1 MLSIGLF
8 TSFLVLVFKL
18 HLPFLNFSS
27 KNLCLWKFFLQF
39 GNFSEVSLTS
49 FVRLLLFSAL
59 PLCNYKIFFSG
70 FFSSSFYLF
79 PGFFFTDPRRTFLS
93 LTFFLL
99 YSSDS
104 DVRYTRLFF
113 YSRRSNLIVL
123 RSVPPFLKLW
133 GNSLSFCWSVPLFLN
148 FSPHIYIKYIF
159 IYLLD
164 YVVFFISYLEIIITR
179 QFWFVNTFFQKNYNF
194 FHVFLLLF
202 V

>member
-1 MLSIGLF
+1 MLSIGLLPLF
-8 TSFLVLVFKL
+8 WCFVFKL
-18 HLPFLNFSS
+18 HLPSEFFFQKRLPLKIFSS
-27 KNLCLWKFFLQF
+27 V
-39 GNFSEVSLTS
+39 GNFFEVLLTS
-49 FVRLLLFSAL
+49 SVRLLLFSAF
-59 PLCNYKIFFSG
+59 PLCNHKIFFSG
-70 FFSSSFYLF
+70 FFSSSFYFF

-133 GNSLSFCWSVPLFLN
+133 GKSLSFCWSVPLFLN

>member
-1 MLSIGLF
+1 M
-8 TSFLVLVFKL
+8 TS
-18 HLPFLNFSS
+18 S
-27 KNLCLWKFFLQF
+27 
-39 GNFSEVSLTS
+39 
-49 FVRLLLFSAL
+49 VRLLLFSAF
-59 PLCNYKIFFSG
+59 PLCNHKIFFSG
-70 FFSSSFYLF
+70 LFSSSFYFF

-148 FSPHIYIKYIF
+148 FSPHIYMKYIF
-159 IYLLD
+159 YISLRLCGVLYFLCWNH
-164 YVVFFISYLEIIITR
+164 YNSTIPICQHFFSKKFYFFSCFSIINCIIIL
-179 QFWFVNTFFQKNYNF
+179 FFTNYSNF
-194 FHVFLLLF
+194 TKYSLNYIHLF
-202 V
+202 RNAMKLSLRR